1 MGIDKIAIVRKAKI
15 GRKVIFGNKIGD
27 KVVSLNECLSG
38 VSQIVGIQKIG
49 LQKINK
55 TIKSQSNDIR
65 DSENSSRCARLMI
78 RDIKRKSNWFRDI
91 SKVKK
96 KVKSDE
102 SKIMGKSLSL
112 R

>member
-1 MGIDKIAIVRKAKI
+1 MVKKAKMD
-15 GRKVIFGNKIGD
+15 RKVIFGNKIGD

-38 VSQIVGIQKIG
+38 VSQIVDIWKIR

-96 KVKSDE
+96 KVKSDK

>member
-38 VSQIVGIQKIG
+38 VSQIVDIWKIR

-55 TIKSQSNDIR
+55 TIKS
-65 DSENSSRCARLMI
+65 
-78 RDIKRKSNWFRDI
+78 
-91 SKVKK
+91 
-96 KVKSDE
+96 
-102 SKIMGKSLSL
+102 
-112 R
+112 